1 MVSLIRRAKLWCK
14 QSSLLLGL
22 LTMVSLIRRAEA
34 MVQTIQSL
42 TWIIEILYNN
52 VIVITNH
59 YKSV

>member
-1 MVSLIRRAKLWCK
+1 
-14 QSSLLLGL
+14 
-22 LTMVSLIRRAEA
+22 MVSLIRRAEA